1 MKTTDL
7 DMYLWCL
14 IADETTAESWRR
26 EVDDRADRADRAA
39 ELARLVA
46 ECVAMGVAS

>member
-1 MKTTDL
+1 MRTTDI
-7 DMYLWCL
+7 DMSLWCL
-14 IADETTAESWRR
+14 CVDETTAESWRR
-26 EVDDRADRADRAA
+26 EVDDRADRAA